1 MKRWKKALSGLLMAA
16 LMVTGISFPENVF
29 AVSAGMDGL
38 PSVVNSGIGK
48 MVDKSSTIDGTYN
61 FTPVIGANTK
71 IRFGCSDGSGSWDNK
86 FCLNAEQH
94 AHACSQWWPLSNI
107 NDGGNTRSFIPYE
120 RLKGKMYAE
129 YTNVGN
135 ANGLP
140 VTMRIWFLDWQN
152 TDISG
157 YPGYEDVDNVVV
169 SVDNTKGGATPVI
182 DIKGLKWIKVRFSYY
197 DENGNPLKVKG
208 HFTLSDLDYSQ
219 GFYIDGKVDGIYVTK
234 EADDRLIYDARTD
247 AIWSAKKGSNA
258 DDGTSPDNPEGWVT
272 YTYEGDSQTMVF
284 YNGGTIQNVDG
295 PGKGLTTVQSYPK
308 DFTFT
313 GGDAIFNGWKGS
325 SRTEATDWHVW
336 NTSEFGYTSEMVMHQ
351 TKNVDLVIKKADETT
366 GEALK
371 GAEFTVYKMQG
382 GQWVTYTKAEW
393 KDEYKA
399 YRALNLHAEDSEGGK
414 FKVVETKNPTGYT
427 GTWEHEF
434 TAEKEGVVTLTL
446 DATNARKTGQITI
459 TKTGENNKK
468 LSGAVFEIKAAKDIK
483 TAGGTTLV
491 AADTVVDTV
500 TTDGNG
506 SAASK
511 QLELGQYIVKEITA
525 PDGYVLDTTEHAVT
539 LDDSH
544 TSVNVAVQNQKN
556 AIVLQKVSKNDGTV
570 MEGVTFHIWNDD
582 KSYDKTQK
590 TDNNGRITIDGVKDG
605 TWHYQETATKDG
617 YVLDNAVKD
626 FTVSSGKV
634 NGQSNLTITVE
645 NDYTKLDLA
654 KVDSGTGENISGA
667 KLSLLDSNGRLVE
680 SWTSGSTPHRIEKL
694 KPGQY
699 TLREDQAPDH
709 YKLADPITFTLESKA
724 DTQTITMKDM
734 RYADLTIVKKIK
746 ASDITWAHGNP
757 TFIFTVKGKDING
770 KDRTFQNYVEFT
782 ENYVNSHTDGQGY
795 VELSVTWNKIPVG
808 EDYTVTEQDVLR
820 YHLVNVTGTENVTIS
835 KLQEPTKGVAPDKI
849 FSVHANLKAK
859 PTGTSITFE
868 NQKDDWGTTTH
879 DTSVKN
885 IIPLKSPAKPD
896 LYPCQCLTRVFH

>member
-29 AVSAGMDGL
+29 AVSTGMDGL

-48 MVDKSSTIDGTYN
+48 IVNKDSVIDGSYN
-61 FTPVIGANTK
+61 FTPVIGSETK
-71 IRFGCSDGSGSWDNK
+71 ITFGCSDRSGSWDNY
-86 FCLNAEQH
+86 FCQNAERY
-94 AHACSQWWPLSNI
+94 AKACSSWWKLADTSRWSNI
-107 NDGGNTRSFIPYE
+107 RSFVPYE
-120 RLKGKMYAE
+120 NLKGKMYAE

-382 GQWVTYTKAEW
+382 GQWVTYTKAVW
-393 KDEYKA
+393 DDSRDLYK
-399 YRALNLHAEDSEGGK
+399 ALNLKETDSEGGK
-414 FKVVETKNPTGYT
+414 FKVVETKNPAGYT

-491 AADTVVDTV
+491 AANTVVDTV

-511 QLELGQYIVKEITA
+511 QLELGQYIVKEKTA

-590 TDNNGRITIDGVKDG
+590 TDSNGRITIDGVKDG

-626 FTVSSGKV
+626 FTVSDGKV

-699 TLREDQAPDH
+699 TLREDQAPDY

-885 IIPLKSPAKPD
+885 IIPLK
-896 LYPCQCLTRVFH
+896 

>member
-29 AVSAGMDGL
+29 AVSEGMDGL
-38 PSVVNSGIGK
+38 PSVVDSGIGK
-48 MVDKSSTIDGTYN
+48 KVDTNSTIDGTYN

-71 IRFGCSDGSGSWDNK
+71 VSFGSTDGTKWDNK
-86 FCLNAEQH
+86 FCVNGEKYAQV
-94 AHACSQWWPLSNI
+94 CSKWWSLSNI
-107 NDGGNTRSFIPYE
+107 SDNGGNTHSFIPYE

-491 AADTVVDTV
+491 AANTVVDTV

-511 QLELGQYIVKEITA
+511 QLELGQYIVKEKTA

-590 TDNNGRITIDGVKDG
+590 TDSNGRITIDGVKDG
-605 TWHYQETATKDG
+605 IWHCQETATKDG

-626 FTVSSGKV
+626 FTVSDGKV

-734 RYADLTIVKKIK
+734 RYADLTVVKKIK

-835 KLQEPTKGVAPDKI
+835 KLQEPAKGVAPDKI

-885 IIPLKSPAKPD
+885 IIPLK
-896 LYPCQCLTRVFH
+896 

>member
-29 AVSAGMDGL
+29 AVSEGMDGL
-38 PSVVNSGIGK
+38 PSVVDSGIGK
-48 MVDKSSTIDGTYN
+48 KVDTNSTIDGTYN

-71 IRFGCSDGSGSWDNK
+71 VSFGSTDGTKWDNK
-86 FCLNAEQH
+86 FCVNGEKYAQV
-94 AHACSQWWPLSNI
+94 CSKWWPLSNI
-107 NDGGNTRSFIPYE
+107 SDNGGNTHSFIPYE

-152 TDISG
+152 TNISG

-399 YRALNLHAEDSEGGK
+399 YQALNLHAEDSEGGK

-491 AADTVVDTV
+491 AANTVVDTV

-511 QLELGQYIVKEITA
+511 QLELGQYIVKEKTA

-590 TDNNGRITIDGVKDG
+590 TDSNGRITIDGVKDG

-626 FTVSSGKV
+626 FTVSDGKV

-699 TLREDQAPDH
+699 TLREDQAPDY

-820 YHLVNVTGTENVTIS
+820 YHLVNVTGTENVKIS
-835 KLQEPTKGVAPDKI
+835 KLQEPAKGVAPDKI

-885 IIPLKSPAKPD
+885 IIPLK
-896 LYPCQCLTRVFH
+896 

>member
-29 AVSAGMDGL
+29 AVSTGMDGL

-48 MVDKSSTIDGTYN
+48 IVNKDSVIDGSYN
-61 FTPVIGANTK
+61 FTPVIGSETK
-71 IRFGCSDGSGSWDNK
+71 ITFGCSDRSGSWDNY
-86 FCLNAEQH
+86 FCQNAERY
-94 AHACSQWWPLSNI
+94 AKACSSWWKLADTSRWSNI
-107 NDGGNTRSFIPYE
+107 RSFVPYE
-120 RLKGKMYAE
+120 NLKGKMYAE

-491 AADTVVDTV
+491 AANTVVDTV

-511 QLELGQYIVKEITA
+511 QLELGQYIVKEKTA

-544 TSVNVAVQNQKN
+544 TSVNVAIQNQKN

-590 TDNNGRITIDGVKDG
+590 TDSNGRITIDGVKDG

-626 FTVSSGKV
+626 FTVSDGKV

-699 TLREDQAPDH
+699 TLREDQAPDY

-734 RYADLTIVKKIK
+734 RYADLTVVKKIK

-820 YHLVNVTGTENVTIS
+820 YHLVNVTGTENVKIS
-835 KLQEPTKGVAPDKI
+835 KLQEPAKGVAPDKI

-885 IIPLKSPAKPD
+885 IIPLK
-896 LYPCQCLTRVFH
+896 

>member
-1 MKRWKKALSGLLMAA
+1 M
-16 LMVTGISFPENVF
+16 
-29 AVSAGMDGL
+29 
-38 PSVVNSGIGK
+38 
-48 MVDKSSTIDGTYN
+48 
-61 FTPVIGANTK
+61 
-71 IRFGCSDGSGSWDNK
+71 
-86 FCLNAEQH
+86 
-94 AHACSQWWPLSNI
+94 
-107 NDGGNTRSFIPYE
+107 
-120 RLKGKMYAE
+120 
-129 YTNVGN
+129 
-135 ANGLP
+135 
-140 VTMRIWFLDWQN
+140 DWQN
-152 TDISG
+152 TNISG

-284 YNGGTIQNVDG
+284 YNGRTIQNVDG

-491 AADTVVDTV
+491 AANTVVDTV

-511 QLELGQYIVKEITA
+511 QLELGQYIVKEKTA

-590 TDNNGRITIDGVKDG
+590 TDSNGRITIDGVKDG

-626 FTVSSGKV
+626 FTVSDGKV

-699 TLREDQAPDH
+699 TLREDQAPDY

-820 YHLVNVTGTENVTIS
+820 YHLVNVTGTENVKIS
-835 KLQEPTKGVAPDKI
+835 KLQEPAKGVAPDKI

-885 IIPLKSPAKPD
+885 IIPLK
-896 LYPCQCLTRVFH
+896 

>member
-29 AVSAGMDGL
+29 AVSTGMDGL

-48 MVDKSSTIDGTYN
+48 IVNKDSVIDGSYN
-61 FTPVIGANTK
+61 FTPVIGSETK
-71 IRFGCSDGSGSWDNK
+71 ITFGCSDRSGSWDNY
-86 FCLNAEQH
+86 FCQNAERY
-94 AHACSQWWPLSNI
+94 AKACSSWWKLADTSRWSNI
-107 NDGGNTRSFIPYE
+107 RSFVPYE
-120 RLKGKMYAE
+120 NLKGKMYAE

-295 PGKGLTTVQSYPK
+295 PGQGLTTAQSYPK

-313 GGDAIFNGWKGS
+313 GSDAKFNGWKGS
-325 SRTEATDWHVW
+325 SKTQSNDWHTW
-336 NTSEFGYTSEMVMHQ
+336 NTSEFGYTADMVMHQ
-351 TKNVDLVIKKADETT
+351 TKNVDLVIEKKDTT
-366 GEALK
+366 TAEALK
-371 GAEFTVYKMQG
+371 GAEFTVYKLKS
-382 GQWVTYTKAEW
+382 GQWEAYTKAVW
-393 KDEYKA
+393 DDAMKNYK
-399 YRALNLHAEDSEGGK
+399 ALNLHAEDTENGK
-414 FKVVETKNPTGYT
+414 FKVVETKNPAGYT
-427 GTWEHEF
+427 GSWEKEF
-434 TAEKEGVVTLTL
+434 TATDEGVVTLTL
-446 DATNARKTGQITI
+446 DVTNTRKTGQITI
-459 TKTGENNKK
+459 TKTDENNKK
-468 LSGAVFEIKAAKDIK
+468 LAGAVFDIKAAADIK
-483 TAGGTTLV
+483 SVGGTTLV
-491 AADTVVDTV
+491 VAGTVVDTV
-500 TTDGNG
+500 TTDANG
-506 SAASK
+506 TATSK
-511 QLELGQYIVKEITA
+511 ELELGNYIVQETTA
-525 PDGYVLDTTEHAVT
+525 PAGYVLDTTEHNVT

-544 TSVNVAVQNQKN
+544 TTVNVAVQNLKN
-556 AIVLQKVSKNDGTV
+556 AIVLQKVSKGDGAV

-590 TDNNGRITIDGVKDG
+590 TDGNGRITIDGVKDG
-605 TWHYQETATKDG
+605 TWHYQETATLDG
-617 YVLDNAVKD
+617 YVLDNVEKT
-626 FTVSSGKV
+626 FTVSGGKV
-634 NGQSNLTITVE
+634 NGQQNLTITVE

-654 KVDSGTGENISGA
+654 KVDSSTGENLSGA
-667 KLSLLDSNGRLVE
+667 KLSLLDANGKLVE
-680 SWTSGSTPHRIEKL
+680 SWTSGSTPHRIEKM
-694 KPGQY
+694 KPGRY
-699 TLREDQAPDH
+699 TLREDEAPAN
-709 YKLADPITFTLESKA
+709 YKIADPITFTLESKA
-724 DTQTITMKDM
+724 DVQTIKIEDL
-734 RYADLTIVKKIK
+734 RYADLTIVKRIK

-770 KDRTFQNYVEFT
+770 KDRTFQDYVVFT
-782 ENYVNSHTDGQGY
+782 ESYVSSHTDSQGY
-795 VELSVTWNKIPVG
+795 VELSVTWDKIPVG
-808 EDYTVTEQDVLR
+808 EDYTVSEQRVMR
-820 YHLVNVTGTENVTIS
+820 YFLKNVTGTDNVKVTKLKEPS
-835 KLQEPTKGVAPDKI
+835 KDLSPDET
-849 FSVHANLKAK
+849 FSVHANLKTK
-859 PTGTSITFE
+859 PSGTKITFE
-868 NQKDDWGTTTH
+868 NEKYDWGTTSHT
-879 DTSVKN
+879 TSVKN
-885 IIPLKSPAKPD
+885 IIPL
-896 LYPCQCLTRVFH
+896 Q

>member
-16 LMVTGISFPENVF
+16 LMATGISFPENVF
-29 AVSAGMDGL
+29 AASDGMEGL
-38 PSVVNSGIGK
+38 PSVYNSGIGK
-48 MVDKSSTIDGTYN
+48 IVNKDSVIDGSYN
-61 FTPVIGANTK
+61 FTPVIGSETK
-71 IRFGCSDGSGSWDNK
+71 ITFGCSDRSGSWDNY
-86 FCLNAEQH
+86 FCQNAERY
-94 AHACSQWWPLSNI
+94 AKACSSWWKLADTSRWSNI
-107 NDGGNTRSFIPYE
+107 RSFVPYE
-120 RLKGKMYAE
+120 NLKGKMYAE

-152 TDISG
+152 TNISG

-284 YNGGTIQNVDG
+284 YNGRTIQNVDG

-399 YRALNLHAEDSEGGK
+399 YQALNLHAEDSEGGK

-491 AADTVVDTV
+491 AANTVVDTV

-511 QLELGQYIVKEITA
+511 QLELGQYIVKEKTA

-544 TSVNVAVQNQKN
+544 TSVNVAIQNQKN

-590 TDNNGRITIDGVKDG
+590 TDSNGRITIDGVKDG

-626 FTVSSGKV
+626 FTVSDGKV

-699 TLREDQAPDH
+699 TLREDQAPDY

-885 IIPLKSPAKPD
+885 IIPLK
-896 LYPCQCLTRVFH
+896 

>member
-29 AVSAGMDGL
+29 AVSEGMDGL
-38 PSVVNSGIGK
+38 PSVVDSGIGK
-48 MVDKSSTIDGTYN
+48 KVDTNSTIDGTYN

-71 IRFGCSDGSGSWDNK
+71 VSFGSTDGTKWDNK
-86 FCLNAEQH
+86 FCVNGEKYAQV
-94 AHACSQWWPLSNI
+94 CSKWWSLSNI
-107 NDGGNTRSFIPYE
+107 SDNGGNTHSFIPYE

-157 YPGYEDVDNVVV
+157 YQGYEDVDNVVV

-491 AADTVVDTV
+491 AANTVVDTV

-511 QLELGQYIVKEITA
+511 QLELGQYIVKEKTA

-590 TDNNGRITIDGVKDG
+590 TDSNGRITIDGVKDG

-626 FTVSSGKV
+626 FTVSDGKV

-699 TLREDQAPDH
+699 TLREDQAPDY

-820 YHLVNVTGTENVTIS
+820 YHLVNVTGTENVKIS
-835 KLQEPTKGVAPDKI
+835 KLQEPAKGVAPDKI

-885 IIPLKSPAKPD
+885 IIPLK
-896 LYPCQCLTRVFH
+896 

>member
-29 AVSAGMDGL
+29 AVSEGMDGL
-38 PSVVNSGIGK
+38 PSVVDSGIGK
-48 MVDKSSTIDGTYN
+48 KVDTNSTIDGTYN

-71 IRFGCSDGSGSWDNK
+71 VSFGSTDGTKWDNK
-86 FCLNAEQH
+86 FCVNGEKYAQV
-94 AHACSQWWPLSNI
+94 CSKWWPLSNI
-107 NDGGNTRSFIPYE
+107 SDNGGNTHSFIPYE

-152 TDISG
+152 TNISG

-197 DENGNPLKVKG
+197 DENRNPLKVKG

-382 GQWVTYTKAEW
+382 GQWVTYTKAAW
-393 KDEYKA
+393 DDSMKKYKA
-399 YRALNLHAEDSEGGK
+399 LGLHAEDSEGGK
-414 FKVVETKNPTGYT
+414 FKVVETKNPAGYT

-434 TAEKEGVVTLTL
+434 VAKDEGVVTLTL

-491 AADTVVDTV
+491 AANTVVDTV

-511 QLELGQYIVKEITA
+511 QLELGQYIVKEKTA

-590 TDNNGRITIDGVKDG
+590 TDSNGRITIDGVKDG
-605 TWHYQETATKDG
+605 IWHCQETATKDG

-626 FTVSSGKV
+626 FTVSDGKV

-734 RYADLTIVKKIK
+734 RYADLTVVKKIK

-835 KLQEPTKGVAPDKI
+835 KLQEPAKGVAPDKI

-885 IIPLKSPAKPD
+885 IIPLK
-896 LYPCQCLTRVFH
+896 

>member
-29 AVSAGMDGL
+29 AVSEGMDGL
-38 PSVVNSGIGK
+38 PSVVDSGIGK
-48 MVDKSSTIDGTYN
+48 KVDTNSTIDGTYN

-71 IRFGCSDGSGSWDNK
+71 VSFGSTDGTKWDNK
-86 FCLNAEQH
+86 FCVNGEKYAQV
-94 AHACSQWWPLSNI
+94 CSKWWPLSNI
-107 NDGGNTRSFIPYE
+107 SDNGGNTHSFIPYE

-152 TDISG
+152 TNISG

-325 SRTEATDWHVW
+325 NRTEATDWHVW

-382 GQWVTYTKAEW
+382 GQWVTYTKAAW
-393 KDEYKA
+393 DDSIKNYKA
-399 YRALNLHAEDSEGGK
+399 LGLHAEDSEGGK
-414 FKVVETKNPTGYT
+414 FKVVETKNPAGYT

-434 TAEKEGVVTLTL
+434 VAKDEGVVTLTL

-483 TAGGTTLV
+483 TTGGTTLI

-511 QLELGQYIVKEITA
+511 QLELGQYIVKEKTA

-590 TDNNGRITIDGVKDG
+590 TDSNGRITIDGVKDG

-626 FTVSSGKV
+626 FTVSDGKV

-699 TLREDQAPDH
+699 TLREDQAPDY

-820 YHLVNVTGTENVTIS
+820 YHLVNVTGTENVKIS
-835 KLQEPTKGVAPDKI
+835 KLQEPAKGVAPDKI

-885 IIPLKSPAKPD
+885 IIPLK
-896 LYPCQCLTRVFH
+896 

>member
-29 AVSAGMDGL
+29 AASDGMEGL
-38 PSVVNSGIGK
+38 PSVYNSGIGK
-48 MVDKSSTIDGTYN
+48 IVNKDSVIDGSYN
-61 FTPVIGANTK
+61 FTPVIGSETK
-71 IRFGCSDGSGSWDNK
+71 ITFGCSDRSGSWDNY
-86 FCLNAEQH
+86 FCQNAERY
-94 AHACSQWWPLSNI
+94 AKACSSWWKLADTSRWSNI
-107 NDGGNTRSFIPYE
+107 RSFVPYE
-120 RLKGKMYAE
+120 NLKGKMYAE

-152 TDISG
+152 TNISG

-491 AADTVVDTV
+491 AANTVVDTV

-511 QLELGQYIVKEITA
+511 QLELGQYIVKEKTA

-590 TDNNGRITIDGVKDG
+590 TDSNGRITIDGVKDG

-626 FTVSSGKV
+626 FTVSDGKV

-699 TLREDQAPDH
+699 TLREDQAPDY

-885 IIPLKSPAKPD
+885 IIPLK
-896 LYPCQCLTRVFH
+896 

>member
-16 LMVTGISFPENVF
+16 LMATGISFPENVF
-29 AVSAGMDGL
+29 AASDGMEGL
-38 PSVVNSGIGK
+38 PSVYNSGIGK
-48 MVDKSSTIDGTYN
+48 IVNKDSVIDGSYN
-61 FTPVIGANTK
+61 FTPVIGSETK
-71 IRFGCSDGSGSWDNK
+71 ITFGCSDRSGSWDNY
-86 FCLNAEQH
+86 FCQNAERY
-94 AHACSQWWPLSNI
+94 AKACSSWWKLADTSRWSNI
-107 NDGGNTRSFIPYE
+107 RSFVPYE
-120 RLKGKMYAE
+120 NLKGKMYAE

-152 TDISG
+152 TNISG

-382 GQWVTYTKAEW
+382 GQWVTYTKAVW
-393 KDEYKA
+393 DDSRDLYK
-399 YRALNLHAEDSEGGK
+399 ALNLKETDSEGGK
-414 FKVVETKNPTGYT
+414 FKVVETKNPAGYT

-491 AADTVVDTV
+491 AANTVVDTV

-511 QLELGQYIVKEITA
+511 QLELGQYIVKEKTA

-590 TDNNGRITIDGVKDG
+590 TDSNGRITIDGVKDG

-626 FTVSSGKV
+626 FTVSDGKV

-699 TLREDQAPDH
+699 TLREDQAPDY

-820 YHLVNVTGTENVTIS
+820 YHLVNVTGTENVKIS
-835 KLQEPTKGVAPDKI
+835 KLQEPAKGVAPDKI

-885 IIPLKSPAKPD
+885 IIPLK
-896 LYPCQCLTRVFH
+896 

>member
-1 MKRWKKALSGLLMAA
+1 MAA

-29 AVSAGMDGL
+29 AVSEGMDGL
-38 PSVVNSGIGK
+38 PSVVDSGIGK
-48 MVDKSSTIDGTYN
+48 IVNKDSVIDGSYN
-61 FTPVIGANTK
+61 FTPVIGSETK
-71 IRFGCSDGSGSWDNK
+71 ITFGCSDRSGSWDNY
-86 FCLNAEQH
+86 FCQNAERY
-94 AHACSQWWPLSNI
+94 AKACSSWWKLADTSRWSNI
-107 NDGGNTRSFIPYE
+107 RSFVPYE
-120 RLKGKMYAE
+120 NLKGKMYAE

-152 TDISG
+152 TNISG

-491 AADTVVDTV
+491 AANTVVDTV

-511 QLELGQYIVKEITA
+511 QLELGQYIVKEKTA

-590 TDNNGRITIDGVKDG
+590 TDSNGRITIDGVKDG

-626 FTVSSGKV
+626 FTVSDGKV

-699 TLREDQAPDH
+699 TLREDQAPDY

-734 RYADLTIVKKIK
+734 RYADLTVVKKIK

-820 YHLVNVTGTENVTIS
+820 YHLVNVTGTENVKIS
-835 KLQEPTKGVAPDKI
+835 KLQEPAKGVAPDKI

-885 IIPLKSPAKPD
+885 IIPLK
-896 LYPCQCLTRVFH
+896 

>member
-1 MKRWKKALSGLLMAA
+1 MEKGTVRAA
-16 LMVTGISFPENVF
+16 YGSLDGNWNFFPGNVF
-29 AVSAGMDGL
+29 AVSTGMDGL

-48 MVDKSSTIDGTYN
+48 IVNKDSVIDGSYN
-61 FTPVIGANTK
+61 FTPVIGSETK
-71 IRFGCSDGSGSWDNK
+71 ITFGCSDRSGSWDNY
-86 FCLNAEQH
+86 FCQNAERY
-94 AHACSQWWPLSNI
+94 AKACSSWWKLADTSRWSNI
-107 NDGGNTRSFIPYE
+107 RSFVPYE
-120 RLKGKMYAE
+120 NLKGKMYAE

-491 AADTVVDTV
+491 AANTVVDTV

-511 QLELGQYIVKEITA
+511 QLELGQYIVKEKTA

-539 LDDSH
+539 LDNSH

-590 TDNNGRITIDGVKDG
+590 TDSNGRITIDGVKDG

-626 FTVSSGKV
+626 FTVSDGKV

-699 TLREDQAPDH
+699 TLREDQAPDY

-820 YHLVNVTGTENVTIS
+820 YHLVNVTGTENVKIS
-835 KLQEPTKGVAPDKI
+835 KLQEPAKGVAPDKI

-885 IIPLKSPAKPD
+885 IIPLK
-896 LYPCQCLTRVFH
+896 

>member
-29 AVSAGMDGL
+29 AVSEGMDGL
-38 PSVVNSGIGK
+38 PSVVDSGIGK
-48 MVDKSSTIDGTYN
+48 KVDTNSTIDGTYN

-71 IRFGCSDGSGSWDNK
+71 VSFGSTDGTKWDNK
-86 FCLNAEQH
+86 FCVNGEKY

-152 TDISG
+152 TNISG

-382 GQWVTYTKAEW
+382 GQWVTYTKAAW
-393 KDEYKA
+393 GDSMKNYKA
-399 YRALNLHAEDSEGGK
+399 LGLHAEDSEGGK
-414 FKVVETKNPTGYT
+414 FKVVETKNPAGYT

-434 TAEKEGVVTLTL
+434 VAKDEGVVTLTL

-491 AADTVVDTV
+491 AANTVVDTV

-511 QLELGQYIVKEITA
+511 QLELGQYIVKEKTA

-590 TDNNGRITIDGVKDG
+590 TDSNGRITIDGVKDG
-605 TWHYQETATKDG
+605 IWHYQETATKDG

-626 FTVSSGKV
+626 FTVSGGKV

-734 RYADLTIVKKIK
+734 RYADLTVVKKIK

-835 KLQEPTKGVAPDKI
+835 KLQEPAKGVAPDKI

-885 IIPLKSPAKPD
+885 IIPLK
-896 LYPCQCLTRVFH
+896 

>member
-1 MKRWKKALSGLLMAA
+1 MNRWKKALSGLLMAA
-16 LMVTGISFPENVF
+16 LMATGISFPENVF
-29 AVSAGMDGL
+29 AASDGMEGL
-38 PSVVNSGIGK
+38 PSVYNSGIGK
-48 MVDKSSTIDGTYN
+48 IVNKDSVIDGSYN
-61 FTPVIGANTK
+61 FTPVIGSETK
-71 IRFGCSDGSGSWDNK
+71 ITFGCSDRSGSWDNY
-86 FCLNAEQH
+86 FCQNAERY
-94 AHACSQWWPLSNI
+94 AKACSSWWKLADTSRWSNI
-107 NDGGNTRSFIPYE
+107 RSFVPYE
-120 RLKGKMYAE
+120 NLKGKMYAE

-152 TDISG
+152 TNISG

-284 YNGGTIQNVDG
+284 YNGRTIQNVDG

-491 AADTVVDTV
+491 AANTVVDTV

-511 QLELGQYIVKEITA
+511 QLELGQYIVKEKTA

-590 TDNNGRITIDGVKDG
+590 TDSNGRITIDGVKDG

-626 FTVSSGKV
+626 FTVSDGKV

-694 KPGQY
+694 KPGRY
-699 TLREDQAPDH
+699 TLREDQAPDY

-885 IIPLKSPAKPD
+885 IIPLK
-896 LYPCQCLTRVFH
+896 

>member
-38 PSVVNSGIGK
+38 PSVVDSGIGK
-48 MVDKSSTIDGTYN
+48 KVDTNSTIDGTYN

-71 IRFGCSDGSGSWDNK
+71 VSFGSTDGTKWDNK
-86 FCLNAEQH
+86 FCVNGEKYAQV
-94 AHACSQWWPLSNI
+94 CSKWWPLSDIGDN
-107 NDGGNTRSFIPYE
+107 GNTRSFIPYE

-152 TDISG
+152 TNISG

-382 GQWVTYTKAEW
+382 GQWVTYTKAAW
-393 KDEYKA
+393 DDSMKIYKA
-399 YRALNLHAEDSEGGK
+399 LGLHAEDSEGGK
-414 FKVVETKNPTGYT
+414 FKVVETKNPAGYT

-434 TAEKEGVVTLTL
+434 VAKDEGVVTLTL

-491 AADTVVDTV
+491 AANTVVDTV

-511 QLELGQYIVKEITA
+511 QLELGQYIVKEKTA

-590 TDNNGRITIDGVKDG
+590 TDSNGRITIDGVKDG

-626 FTVSSGKV
+626 FTVSDGKV

-699 TLREDQAPDH
+699 TLREDQAPDY

-820 YHLVNVTGTENVTIS
+820 YHLVNVTGTENVKIS
-835 KLQEPTKGVAPDKI
+835 KLQEPAKGVAPDKI

-885 IIPLKSPAKPD
+885 IIPLK
-896 LYPCQCLTRVFH
+896 

>member
-29 AVSAGMDGL
+29 AVSEGMDGL
-38 PSVVNSGIGK
+38 PSVVDSGIGK
-48 MVDKSSTIDGTYN
+48 KVDTNSTIDGTYN

-71 IRFGCSDGSGSWDNK
+71 VSFGSTDGTKWDNK
-86 FCLNAEQH
+86 FCVNGEKY

-152 TDISG
+152 TNISG

-325 SRTEATDWHVW
+325 NRTEATDWHVW

-382 GQWVTYTKAEW
+382 GQWVTYTKAAW
-393 KDEYKA
+393 DDSMKSYKA
-399 YRALNLHAEDSEGGK
+399 LGLHAEDSEGGK
-414 FKVVETKNPTGYT
+414 FKVVETKNPAGYT

-434 TAEKEGVVTLTL
+434 VAKDEGVVTLTL

-491 AADTVVDTV
+491 AANTVVDTV

-511 QLELGQYIVKEITA
+511 QLELGQYIVKEKTA

-590 TDNNGRITIDGVKDG
+590 TDSNGRITIDGVKDG
-605 TWHYQETATKDG
+605 IWHYQETATKDG

-626 FTVSSGKV
+626 FTVSGGKV

-734 RYADLTIVKKIK
+734 RYADLTVVKKIK

-835 KLQEPTKGVAPDKI
+835 KLQEPAKGVAPDKI

-885 IIPLKSPAKPD
+885 IIPLK
-896 LYPCQCLTRVFH
+896 

>member
-29 AVSAGMDGL
+29 AASDGMEGL
-38 PSVVNSGIGK
+38 PSVYNSGIGK
-48 MVDKSSTIDGTYN
+48 IVNKDSVIDGSYN
-61 FTPVIGANTK
+61 FTPVIGSETK
-71 IRFGCSDGSGSWDNK
+71 ITFGCSDRSGSWDNY
-86 FCLNAEQH
+86 FCQNAERY
-94 AHACSQWWPLSNI
+94 AKACSSWWKLADTSRWSNI
-107 NDGGNTRSFIPYE
+107 RSFVPYE
-120 RLKGKMYAE
+120 NLKGKMYAE

-152 TDISG
+152 TNISG

-491 AADTVVDTV
+491 AANTVVDTV

-511 QLELGQYIVKEITA
+511 QLELGQYIVKEKTA

-570 MEGVTFHIWNDD
+570 MEGVTFHLWNDD

-590 TDNNGRITIDGVKDG
+590 TDSNGRITIDGVKDG

-626 FTVSSGKV
+626 FTVSDGKV

-699 TLREDQAPDH
+699 TLREDQAPDY

-885 IIPLKSPAKPD
+885 IIPLK
-896 LYPCQCLTRVFH
+896 

>member
-29 AVSAGMDGL
+29 AVSEGMDGL
-38 PSVVNSGIGK
+38 PSVVDSGIGK
-48 MVDKSSTIDGTYN
+48 KVDTNSTIDGTYN

-71 IRFGCSDGSGSWDNK
+71 VSFGSTDGTKWDNK
-86 FCLNAEQH
+86 FCVNGEKY

-152 TDISG
+152 TNISG

-382 GQWVTYTKAEW
+382 GQWVTYTKAAW
-393 KDEYKA
+393 DDSRKNYKA
-399 YRALNLHAEDSEGGK
+399 LGLHAEDSEGGK
-414 FKVVETKNPTGYT
+414 FKVVETKNPAGYT

-434 TAEKEGVVTLTL
+434 VAKDEGVVTLTL

-491 AADTVVDTV
+491 AANTVVDTV

-511 QLELGQYIVKEITA
+511 QLELGQYIVKEKTA

-590 TDNNGRITIDGVKDG
+590 TDSNGRITIDGVKDG
-605 TWHYQETATKDG
+605 IWHYQETATKDG

-626 FTVSSGKV
+626 FTVSGGKV

-734 RYADLTIVKKIK
+734 RYADLTVVKKIK

-835 KLQEPTKGVAPDKI
+835 KLQEPAKGVAPDKI

-885 IIPLKSPAKPD
+885 IIPLK
-896 LYPCQCLTRVFH
+896 

>member
-16 LMVTGISFPENVF
+16 LMATGISFPENVF
-29 AVSAGMDGL
+29 AASDGMEGL
-38 PSVVNSGIGK
+38 PSVYNSGIGK
-48 MVDKSSTIDGTYN
+48 IVNKDSVIDGSYN
-61 FTPVIGANTK
+61 FTPVIGSETK
-71 IRFGCSDGSGSWDNK
+71 ITFGCSDRSGSWDNY
-86 FCLNAEQH
+86 FCQNAERY
-94 AHACSQWWPLSNI
+94 AKACSSWWKLADTSRWSNI
-107 NDGGNTRSFIPYE
+107 RSFVPYE
-120 RLKGKMYAE
+120 NLKGKMYAE

-152 TDISG
+152 TNISG

-393 KDEYKA
+393 KDDYKA

-491 AADTVVDTV
+491 AANTVVDTV

-511 QLELGQYIVKEITA
+511 QLELGQYIVKEKTA

-539 LDDSH
+539 LDNSH

-556 AIVLQKVSKNDGTV
+556 ALVLQKVSKNDGTV

-590 TDNNGRITIDGVKDG
+590 TDSNGRITIDGVKDG

-626 FTVSSGKV
+626 FTVSDGKV

-699 TLREDQAPDH
+699 TLCEDQAPDH

-820 YHLVNVTGTENVTIS
+820 YHLVNVTGTENVKIS
-835 KLQEPTKGVAPDKI
+835 KLQEPAKGVAPDKI

-885 IIPLKSPAKPD
+885 IIPLK
-896 LYPCQCLTRVFH
+896 

>member
-16 LMVTGISFPENVF
+16 LMATGISFPENVF
-29 AVSAGMDGL
+29 AASDGMEGL
-38 PSVVNSGIGK
+38 PSVYNSGIGK
-48 MVDKSSTIDGTYN
+48 IVNKDSVIDGSYN
-61 FTPVIGANTK
+61 FTPVIGSETK
-71 IRFGCSDGSGSWDNK
+71 ITFGCSDRSGSWDNY
-86 FCLNAEQH
+86 FCQNAERY
-94 AHACSQWWPLSNI
+94 AKACSSWWKLADTSRWSNI
-107 NDGGNTRSFIPYE
+107 RSFVPYE
-120 RLKGKMYAE
+120 NLKGKMYAE

-152 TDISG
+152 TNISG

-284 YNGGTIQNVDG
+284 YNGRTIQNVDG

-483 TAGGTTLV
+483 TTGGTTLI

-511 QLELGQYIVKEITA
+511 QLELGQYIVKEKTA

-590 TDNNGRITIDGVKDG
+590 TDSNGRITIDGVKDG

-626 FTVSSGKV
+626 FTVSDGKV

-699 TLREDQAPDH
+699 TLREDQAPDY

-820 YHLVNVTGTENVTIS
+820 YHLVNVTGTENVKIS
-835 KLQEPTKGVAPDKI
+835 KLQEPAKGVAPDKI

-885 IIPLKSPAKPD
+885 IIPLK
-896 LYPCQCLTRVFH
+896 

>member
-29 AVSAGMDGL
+29 AVSEGMDGL
-38 PSVVNSGIGK
+38 PSVVDSGIGK
-48 MVDKSSTIDGTYN
+48 KVDTNSTIDGTYN

-71 IRFGCSDGSGSWDNK
+71 VSFGSTDGTKWDNR
-86 FCLNAEQH
+86 FCVNGEKYAQV
-94 AHACSQWWPLSNI
+94 CSKWWPLSNI
-107 NDGGNTRSFIPYE
+107 SDNGGNTHSFIPYE

-152 TDISG
+152 TNISG

-382 GQWVTYTKAEW
+382 GQWVTYTKAAW
-393 KDEYKA
+393 NDSMKNYKA
-399 YRALNLHAEDSEGGK
+399 LGLHAEDSEGGK
-414 FKVVETKNPTGYT
+414 FKVVETKNPAGYT

-434 TAEKEGVVTLTL
+434 VAKDEGVVTLTL

-491 AADTVVDTV
+491 AANTVVDTV

-511 QLELGQYIVKEITA
+511 QLELGQYIVKEKTA

-590 TDNNGRITIDGVKDG
+590 TDSNGRITIDGVKDG

-626 FTVSSGKV
+626 FTVSDGKV

-699 TLREDQAPDH
+699 TLREDQAPDY

-820 YHLVNVTGTENVTIS
+820 YHLVNVTGTENVKIS
-835 KLQEPTKGVAPDKI
+835 KLQEPAKGVAPDKI

-885 IIPLKSPAKPD
+885 IIPLK
-896 LYPCQCLTRVFH
+896 

>member
-38 PSVVNSGIGK
+38 PSVVDSGIGK
-48 MVDKSSTIDGTYN
+48 KVDTNSTIDGTYN

-71 IRFGCSDGSGSWDNK
+71 VSFGSTDGTKWDNK
-86 FCLNAEQH
+86 FCVNGEKYAQV
-94 AHACSQWWPLSNI
+94 CSKWWPLSDIGDN
-107 NDGGNTRSFIPYE
+107 GNTRSFIPYE

-152 TDISG
+152 TNISG

-399 YRALNLHAEDSEGGK
+399 YQALNLHAEDSEGGK

-491 AADTVVDTV
+491 AANTVVDTV

-556 AIVLQKVSKNDGTV
+556 ALVLQKVSKNDGTV

-590 TDNNGRITIDGVKDG
+590 TDSNGRITIDGVKDG

-626 FTVSSGKV
+626 FTVSDGKV

-820 YHLVNVTGTENVTIS
+820 YHLVNVTGTENVKIS
-835 KLQEPTKGVAPDKI
+835 KLQEPAKGVAPDKI

-885 IIPLKSPAKPD
+885 IIPLK
-896 LYPCQCLTRVFH
+896 

>member
-16 LMVTGISFPENVF
+16 LMATGISFPENVF
-29 AVSAGMDGL
+29 AASDGMEGL
-38 PSVVNSGIGK
+38 PSVYNSGIGK
-48 MVDKSSTIDGTYN
+48 IVNKDSVIDGSYN
-61 FTPVIGANTK
+61 FTPVIGSETK
-71 IRFGCSDGSGSWDNK
+71 ITFGCSDRSGSWDNY
-86 FCLNAEQH
+86 FCQNAERY
-94 AHACSQWWPLSNI
+94 AKACSSWWKLADTSRWSNI
-107 NDGGNTRSFIPYE
+107 RSFVPYE
-120 RLKGKMYAE
+120 NLKGKMYAE

-152 TDISG
+152 TNISG

-491 AADTVVDTV
+491 AANTVVDTV

-511 QLELGQYIVKEITA
+511 QLELGQYIVKEKTA

-590 TDNNGRITIDGVKDG
+590 TDSNGRITIDGVKDG

-626 FTVSSGKV
+626 FTVSDGKV

-699 TLREDQAPDH
+699 TLREDQAPDY

-885 IIPLKSPAKPD
+885 IIPLK
-896 LYPCQCLTRVFH
+896 

>member
-29 AVSAGMDGL
+29 AVSEGMDGL
-38 PSVVNSGIGK
+38 PSVVDSGIGK
-48 MVDKSSTIDGTYN
+48 KVDTNSTIDGTYN

-71 IRFGCSDGSGSWDNK
+71 VSFGSTDGTKWDNK
-86 FCLNAEQH
+86 FCVNGEKYAQV
-94 AHACSQWWPLSNI
+94 CSKWWPLSNI
-107 NDGGNTRSFIPYE
+107 SDNGGNTHSFIPYE

-152 TDISG
+152 TNISG

-371 GAEFTVYKMQG
+371 GAEFTVSKMQG
-382 GQWVTYTKAEW
+382 GQWVTYTKAAW
-393 KDEYKA
+393 DDSMKHYKA
-399 YRALNLHAEDSEGGK
+399 LGLHAEDSEGGK
-414 FKVVETKNPTGYT
+414 FKVVETKNPAGYT

-434 TAEKEGVVTLTL
+434 VAKDEGVVTLTL

-491 AADTVVDTV
+491 AANTVVDTV

-511 QLELGQYIVKEITA
+511 QLELGQYIVKEKTA

-590 TDNNGRITIDGVKDG
+590 TDSNGRITIDGVKDG

-626 FTVSSGKV
+626 FTVSDGKV

-699 TLREDQAPDH
+699 TLREDQAPDY

-820 YHLVNVTGTENVTIS
+820 YHLVNVTGTENVKIS
-835 KLQEPTKGVAPDKI
+835 KLQEPAKGVAPDKI

-885 IIPLKSPAKPD
+885 IIPLK
-896 LYPCQCLTRVFH
+896 

>member
-29 AVSAGMDGL
+29 AASDGMEGL
-38 PSVVNSGIGK
+38 PSVYNSGIGK
-48 MVDKSSTIDGTYN
+48 IVNKDSVIDGSYN
-61 FTPVIGANTK
+61 FTPVIGSETK
-71 IRFGCSDGSGSWDNK
+71 ITFGCSDRSGSWDNY
-86 FCLNAEQH
+86 FCQNAERY
-94 AHACSQWWPLSNI
+94 AKACSSWWKLADTSRWSNI
-107 NDGGNTRSFIPYE
+107 RSFVPYE
-120 RLKGKMYAE
+120 NLKGKMYAE

-140 VTMRIWFLDWQN
+140 VTMRICFLDWQN
-152 TDISG
+152 TNISG

-491 AADTVVDTV
+491 AANTVVDTV

-511 QLELGQYIVKEITA
+511 QLELGQYIVKEKTA

-590 TDNNGRITIDGVKDG
+590 TDSNGRITIDGVKDG

-626 FTVSSGKV
+626 FTVSDGKV

-699 TLREDQAPDH
+699 TLREDQAPDY

-820 YHLVNVTGTENVTIS
+820 YHLVNVTGTENVKIS
-835 KLQEPTKGVAPDKI
+835 KLQEPAKGVAPDKI

-885 IIPLKSPAKPD
+885 IIPLK
-896 LYPCQCLTRVFH
+896 

>member
-38 PSVVNSGIGK
+38 PSVVDSGIGK
-48 MVDKSSTIDGTYN
+48 IVNKDSVIDGSYN
-61 FTPVIGANTK
+61 FTPVIGSETK
-71 IRFGCSDGSGSWDNK
+71 ITFGCSDRSGSWDNY
-86 FCLNAEQH
+86 FCQNAERY
-94 AHACSQWWPLSNI
+94 AKACSSWWKLADTSRWSNI
-107 NDGGNTRSFIPYE
+107 RSFVPYE
-120 RLKGKMYAE
+120 NLKGKMYAE

-491 AADTVVDTV
+491 AANTVVDTV

-511 QLELGQYIVKEITA
+511 QLELGQYIVKEKTA

-539 LDDSH
+539 LDNSH

-590 TDNNGRITIDGVKDG
+590 TDSNGRITIDGVKDG

-626 FTVSSGKV
+626 FTVSDGKV

-699 TLREDQAPDH
+699 TLREDQAPDY

-820 YHLVNVTGTENVTIS
+820 YHLVNVTGTENVKIS
-835 KLQEPTKGVAPDKI
+835 KLQEPAKGVAPDKI

-885 IIPLKSPAKPD
+885 IIPLK
-896 LYPCQCLTRVFH
+896 

>member
-29 AVSAGMDGL
+29 AVSEGMDGL
-38 PSVVNSGIGK
+38 PSVVDSGIGK
-48 MVDKSSTIDGTYN
+48 KVDTNSTIDGTYN

-71 IRFGCSDGSGSWDNK
+71 VSFGSTDGTKWDNK
-86 FCLNAEQH
+86 FCVNGEKY

-152 TDISG
+152 TNISG

-393 KDEYKA
+393 KDKYKA
-399 YRALNLHAEDSEGGK
+399 YQALNLHAEDSEGGK

-491 AADTVVDTV
+491 AANTVVDTV

-511 QLELGQYIVKEITA
+511 QLELGQYIVKEKTA

-590 TDNNGRITIDGVKDG
+590 TDSNGRITIDGVKDG

-626 FTVSSGKV
+626 FTVSGGKV

-734 RYADLTIVKKIK
+734 RYADLTVVKKIK

-835 KLQEPTKGVAPDKI
+835 KLQEPAKGVAPDKI

-885 IIPLKSPAKPD
+885 IIPLK
-896 LYPCQCLTRVFH
+896 

>member
-38 PSVVNSGIGK
+38 PSVVDSGIGK
-48 MVDKSSTIDGTYN
+48 KVDTNSTIDGTYN

-71 IRFGCSDGSGSWDNK
+71 VSFDSTDGTKWDNK
-86 FCLNAEQH
+86 FCVNGEKYAQV
-94 AHACSQWWPLSNI
+94 CSKWWPLSDIGDN
-107 NDGGNTRSFIPYE
+107 GNTRSFIPYE

-152 TDISG
+152 TNISG

-393 KDEYKA
+393 KDEYKT

-491 AADTVVDTV
+491 AANTVVDTV

-511 QLELGQYIVKEITA
+511 QLELGQYIVKEKTA

-539 LDDSH
+539 LDNSH

-590 TDNNGRITIDGVKDG
+590 TDSNGRITIDGVKDG

-626 FTVSSGKV
+626 FTVSDGKV

-699 TLREDQAPDH
+699 TLREDQAPDY

-820 YHLVNVTGTENVTIS
+820 YHLVNVTGTENVKIS
-835 KLQEPTKGVAPDKI
+835 KLQEPAKGVAPDKI

-885 IIPLKSPAKPD
+885 IIPLK
-896 LYPCQCLTRVFH
+896 

>member
-16 LMVTGISFPENVF
+16 LMATGISFPENVF
-29 AVSAGMDGL
+29 AVSTGMDGL

-48 MVDKSSTIDGTYN
+48 IVNKDSVIDGSYN
-61 FTPVIGANTK
+61 FTPVIGSETK
-71 IRFGCSDGSGSWDNK
+71 ITFGCSDRSGSWDNY
-86 FCLNAEQH
+86 FCQNAERY
-94 AHACSQWWPLSNI
+94 AKACSSWWKLADTSRWSNI
-107 NDGGNTRSFIPYE
+107 RSFVPYE
-120 RLKGKMYAE
+120 NLKGKMYAE

-284 YNGGTIQNVDG
+284 YNGRTIQNVDG

-491 AADTVVDTV
+491 AANTVVDTV

-511 QLELGQYIVKEITA
+511 QLELGQYIVKEKTA

-590 TDNNGRITIDGVKDG
+590 TDSNGRITIDGVKDG

-626 FTVSSGKV
+626 FTVSDGKV

-699 TLREDQAPDH
+699 TLREDQAPDY

-885 IIPLKSPAKPD
+885 IIPLK
-896 LYPCQCLTRVFH
+896 

>member
-29 AVSAGMDGL
+29 AVSTGMDGL

-48 MVDKSSTIDGTYN
+48 IVNKDSVIDGSYN
-61 FTPVIGANTK
+61 FTPVIGSETK
-71 IRFGCSDGSGSWDNK
+71 ITFGCSDRSGSWDNY
-86 FCLNAEQH
+86 FCQNAERY
-94 AHACSQWWPLSNI
+94 AKACSSWWKLADTSRWSNI
-107 NDGGNTRSFIPYE
+107 RSFVPYE
-120 RLKGKMYAE
+120 NLKGKMYAE

-351 TKNVDLVIKKADETT
+351 TKNVNLVIKKADETT

-491 AADTVVDTV
+491 AANTVVDTV

-511 QLELGQYIVKEITA
+511 QLELGQYIVKEKTA

-590 TDNNGRITIDGVKDG
+590 TDSNGRITIDGVKDG

-626 FTVSSGKV
+626 FTVSDGKV

-820 YHLVNVTGTENVTIS
+820 YHLVNVTGTENVKIS
-835 KLQEPTKGVAPDKI
+835 KLQEPAKGVAPDKI

-885 IIPLKSPAKPD
+885 IIPLK
-896 LYPCQCLTRVFH
+896 

>member
-29 AVSAGMDGL
+29 AVSTGMDGL

-48 MVDKSSTIDGTYN
+48 IVNKDSVIDGSYN
-61 FTPVIGANTK
+61 FTPVIGSETK
-71 IRFGCSDGSGSWDNK
+71 ITFGCSDRSGSWDNY
-86 FCLNAEQH
+86 FCQNAERY
-94 AHACSQWWPLSNI
+94 AKACSSWWKLADTSRWSNI
-107 NDGGNTRSFIPYE
+107 RSFVPYE
-120 RLKGKMYAE
+120 NLKGKMYAE

-351 TKNVDLVIKKADETT
+351 TKNVDLIIKKADETT

-491 AADTVVDTV
+491 AANTVVDTV

-511 QLELGQYIVKEITA
+511 QLELGQYIVKEKTA

-544 TSVNVAVQNQKN
+544 TSVNVAIQNQKN

-590 TDNNGRITIDGVKDG
+590 TDSNGRITIDGVKDG

-626 FTVSSGKV
+626 FTVSDGKV

-699 TLREDQAPDH
+699 TLREDQAPDY

-885 IIPLKSPAKPD
+885 IIPLK
-896 LYPCQCLTRVFH
+896 

>member
-29 AVSAGMDGL
+29 AVSEGMDGL
-38 PSVVNSGIGK
+38 PSVVDSGIGK
-48 MVDKSSTIDGTYN
+48 KVDTNSTIDGTYN

-71 IRFGCSDGSGSWDNK
+71 VSFGSTDGTKWDNK
-86 FCLNAEQH
+86 FCVNGEKYAQV
-94 AHACSQWWPLSNI
+94 CSKWWPLSNI
-107 NDGGNTRSFIPYE
+107 SDNGGNTHSFIPYE

-152 TDISG
+152 TNISG

-325 SRTEATDWHVW
+325 RRTEATDWHVW

-382 GQWVTYTKAEW
+382 GQWVTYTKAAWEDSM
-393 KDEYKA
+393 KNYKA
-399 YRALNLHAEDSEGGK
+399 LGLHAEDSEGGK
-414 FKVVETKNPTGYT
+414 FKVVETKNPAGYT

-434 TAEKEGVVTLTL
+434 VAKDEGVVTLTL

-491 AADTVVDTV
+491 AANTVVDTV

-511 QLELGQYIVKEITA
+511 QLELGQYIVKEKTA

-590 TDNNGRITIDGVKDG
+590 TDSNGRITIDGVKDG
-605 TWHYQETATKDG
+605 IWHCQETATKDG

-626 FTVSSGKV
+626 FTVSDGKV

-734 RYADLTIVKKIK
+734 RYADLTVVKKIK

-835 KLQEPTKGVAPDKI
+835 KLQEPAKGVAPDKI

-885 IIPLKSPAKPD
+885 IIPLK
-896 LYPCQCLTRVFH
+896 

>member
-38 PSVVNSGIGK
+38 PSVVDSGIGK
-48 MVDKSSTIDGTYN
+48 KVDTNSTIDGTYN

-71 IRFGCSDGSGSWDNK
+71 VSFSSTDGTKWDNK
-86 FCLNAEQH
+86 FCVNGEKYAQV
-94 AHACSQWWPLSNI
+94 CSKWWPLSDIGDN
-107 NDGGNTRSFIPYE
+107 GNTRSFIPYE

-152 TDISG
+152 TNISG

-399 YRALNLHAEDSEGGK
+399 YQALNLHAEDSEGGK

-491 AADTVVDTV
+491 AANTVVDTV

-556 AIVLQKVSKNDGTV
+556 ALVLQKVSKNDGTV

-590 TDNNGRITIDGVKDG
+590 TDSNGRITIDGVKDG

-626 FTVSSGKV
+626 FTVSDGKV

-820 YHLVNVTGTENVTIS
+820 YHLVNVTGTENVKIS
-835 KLQEPTKGVAPDKI
+835 KLQEPAKGVAPDKI

-885 IIPLKSPAKPD
+885 IIPLK
-896 LYPCQCLTRVFH
+896 

>member
-29 AVSAGMDGL
+29 AVSEGMDGL
-38 PSVVNSGIGK
+38 PSVVDSGIGK
-48 MVDKSSTIDGTYN
+48 KVDTNSTIDGTYN

-71 IRFGCSDGSGSWDNK
+71 VSFGSTDGTKWDNK
-86 FCLNAEQH
+86 FCVNGEKYAQV
-94 AHACSQWWPLSNI
+94 CSKWWPLSNI
-107 NDGGNTRSFIPYE
+107 SDNGGNTHSFIPYE

-152 TDISG
+152 TNISG

-382 GQWVTYTKAEW
+382 GQWVTYTKAAW
-393 KDEYKA
+393 DDSMKSYKA
-399 YRALNLHAEDSEGGK
+399 LGLHAEDSEGGK
-414 FKVVETKNPTGYT
+414 FKVVETKNPAGYT

-434 TAEKEGVVTLTL
+434 VAKDEGVVTLTL

-491 AADTVVDTV
+491 AANTVVDTV

-511 QLELGQYIVKEITA
+511 QLELGQYIVKEKTA

-590 TDNNGRITIDGVKDG
+590 TDSNGRITIDGVKDG

-626 FTVSSGKV
+626 FTVSDGKV

-699 TLREDQAPDH
+699 TLREDQAPDY

-820 YHLVNVTGTENVTIS
+820 YHLVNVTGTENVKIS
-835 KLQEPTKGVAPDKI
+835 KLQEPAKGVAPDKI

-885 IIPLKSPAKPD
+885 IIPLK
-896 LYPCQCLTRVFH
+896 